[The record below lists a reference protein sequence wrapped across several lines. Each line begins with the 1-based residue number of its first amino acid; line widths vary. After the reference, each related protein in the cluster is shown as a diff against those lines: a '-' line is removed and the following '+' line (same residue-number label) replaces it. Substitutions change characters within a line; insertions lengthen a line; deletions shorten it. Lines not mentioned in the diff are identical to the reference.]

1 MKLEIPL
8 TISKV
13 TTHTD
18 LDVYYMDDPTA
29 HIVKAFIRGYTTTP
43 IVMWAGAAY
52 DAIGEWTAAD
62 AEARI
67 NELNNSGA
75 ISEILHR

>member
-18 LDVYYMDDPTA
+18 LNVYYMDDPA
-29 HIVKAFIRGYTTTP
+29 ARVVRAFIRGYTTTP
-43 IVMWAGAAY
+43 ILLWSGDAY
-52 DAIGEWTAAD
+52 DNIGEWTSAD

-67 NELNNSGA
+67 NELNNAGT
-75 ISEILHR
+75 ISEIIHS